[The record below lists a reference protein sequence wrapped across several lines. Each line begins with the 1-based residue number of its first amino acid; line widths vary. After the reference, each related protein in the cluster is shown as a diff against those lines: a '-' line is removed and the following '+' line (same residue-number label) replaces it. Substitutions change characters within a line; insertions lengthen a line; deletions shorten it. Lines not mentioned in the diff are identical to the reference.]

1 MQPDLPDG
9 QDQAATSET
18 PTFTGRVVAALY
30 EDPDVILR
38 TGDVVIGAE
47 AALRYGFGDV
57 NGKQPP
63 SRREQLGSLRGYGPG
78 H

>member
-1 MQPDLPDG
+1 
-9 QDQAATSET
+9 
-18 PTFTGRVVAALY
+18 
-30 EDPDVILR
+30 VILR
-38 TGDVVIGAE
+38 TGEVVIGAE

-63 SRREQLGSLRGYGPG
+63 SRREQLGTPRGYGAG